1 MLRTE
6 WPILSFTI
14 FFAFFHSAVTN
25 LAYWQHARLSAA
37 NRVPLQ
43 DIAFDI
49 LPVIDGDWWI
59 ASEYIVWSLVAVCF
73 SCIASNLIVKWNAPH
88 GKPIYCVQIMRRM
101 GMTLIVCQTLRMISF
116 LVTTLPGAS
125 RQCRYAVPN
134 GLTSA
139 EMLNG
144 PAPNEGN
151 PSGWAP
157 PTELYDILFRL
168 DCSNGCGD
176 LMFSSHT
183 IYSMTFVCI
192 IFRYFNF
199 KWLKLYMALGQA
211 VIVPFILAA
220 RKHYTVDVF
229 TALYVTPLVFT
240 LLSIRFPDRE
250 ISTDLA
256 KYYGIRFY
264 LSQECHDSF
273 SFAANFWGR
282 EFYVDPDELPP
293 DVSHGHHNAKSH
305 YAKTLA
311 FLSDKDGESIGSAAS
326 IV

>member
-1 MLRTE
+1 
-6 WPILSFTI
+6 
-14 FFAFFHSAVTN
+14 
-25 LAYWQHARLSAA
+25 
-37 NRVPLQ
+37 
-43 DIAFDI
+43 
-49 LPVIDGDWWI
+49 
-59 ASEYIVWSLVAVCF
+59 
-73 SCIASNLIVKWNAPH
+73 
-88 GKPIYCVQIMRRM
+88 
-101 GMTLIVCQTLRMISF
+101 
-116 LVTTLPGAS
+116 
-125 RQCRYAVPN
+125 
-134 GLTSA
+134 
-139 EMLNG
+139 
-144 PAPNEGN
+144 
-151 PSGWAP
+151 
-157 PTELYDILFRL
+157 
-168 DCSNGCGD
+168 
-176 LMFSSHT
+176 
-183 IYSMTFVCI
+183 
-192 IFRYFNF
+192 
-199 KWLKLYMALGQA
+199 MALGQA